1 MSKTGVIMRDELLS
15 YMDVTPGGETPTF
28 KLIGEGFNELTESLN
43 PVTKEST
50 YIHQKNK
57 SSSVTGYAPE
67 FTFSGENFIG
77 DPVADYVASIG
88 RDRKTGSAAETDIVN
103 VCCFEQGKT
112 AGTYRADKQH
122 IAIKVDQVNGGTG
135 VESMPMT
142 GSFLYKGDPVKGS
155 WDPKALTFTAD
166 GEESPAEGV

>member
-1 MSKTGVIMRDELLS
+1 MKKTGVVMRDEFKS
-15 YMDVTPGGETPTF
+15 YMNITPNAETP
-28 KLIGEGFNELTESLN
+28 KYGLIGEGFNELSESLN

-50 YIHQKNK
+50 YVHQKNK
-57 SSSVTGYAPE
+57 STSVTGYAPE
-67 FTFSGENFIG
+67 FTFSGENFVG

-88 RDRKTGSAAETDIVN
+88 RDRKTGSEAETDIVN

-112 AGTYRADKQH
+112 AETYRADKQH

-155 WDPKALTFTAD
+155 WNPTTKTFIPD
-166 GEESPAEGV
+166 GEAAE